1 MIMIWWIAKTTLT
14 FEVETW
20 LTPWMVEV
28 SRNSFKTSIALTQ
41 PWPMTVVFVFLLCQT
56 IHLIQPTFVNDKSS
70 AFVFKN
76 QLFQN
81 IHCTQTTLFKD
92 KPMTLLLALYNMVVT
107 L

>member
-70 AFVFKN
+70 AFVFKKSTFSKHPLHSN
-76 QLFQN
+76 HLVQRQAN
-81 IHCTQTTLFKD
+81 D
-92 KPMTLLLALYNMVVT
+92 LAAGAL
-107 L
+107 